1 MNALVKPLGI
11 FVMSAGLMAS
21 HAHAQGFLKISSH
34 LSTLPASAK
43 SASAKNL
50 ANSPR
55 PVSALTPIAPAGAAA
70 MVQADGDSARGVIR
84 AAGEAMLS
92 SRLAARII
100 KMPLKEGDAFKKG
113 DVLVEFDCERQA
125 AESRA
130 AKAQMQIQAKTVD
143 TNEELDRFSSIG
155 KNDLAISKSQ
165 YDKARAELD
174 ALNAQLKD
182 CKIIAPFQGRVV
194 ERVARNHE
202 AVSVSQPLLRVADTT
217 QLELDMIV
225 PSAWLQWL
233 DEGTRFEFKVDETG
247 QTVKGQVDRINAAV
261 DPVSKTIKIVGR
273 FKPTRGQVLPGMS
286 GSARFAQARS

>member
-1 MNALVKPLGI
+1 MNTIAHPIGVLAI
-11 FVMSAGLMAS
+11 ICGLWAS
-21 HAHAQGFLKISSH
+21 QASAQGFLKISAQLNS
-34 LSTLPASAK
+34 LPRTSATTLPASR
-43 SASAKNL
+43 S
-50 ANSPR
+50 
-55 PVSALTPIAPAGAAA
+55 VTTLTPIGPGQSAA
-70 MVQADGDSARGVIR
+70 QLDADHARGVIR

-92 SRLAARII
+92 SRLAARIV
-100 KMPLKEGDAFKKG
+100 KMPLKEGESFKKG
-113 DVLVEFDCERQA
+113 DVLVEFDCERQS

-155 KNDLAISKSQ
+155 KNDLAISRSQ
-165 YDKARAELD
+165 YDKSKAELD

-182 CKIIAPFQGRVV
+182 CKIIAPFQGRVI

-233 DEGTRFEFKVDETG
+233 DEGTHFEFKVDETG
-247 QTVKGQVDRINAAV
+247 QSVKGQVDRVNAAV

-273 FKPTRGQVLPGMS
+273 FKPTRGQLLPGMS
-286 GSARFAQARS
+286 GSARFTPSRS

>member
-1 MNALVKPLGI
+1 MNTLAKPIVALAV
-11 FVMSAGLMAS
+11 AGALLTAQ
-21 HAHAQGFLKISSH
+21 AHAQGFLKISSQ
-34 LSTLPASAK
+34 LSSLPATST
-43 SASAKNL
+43 SASSKRL
-50 ANSPR
+50 AATP
-55 PVSALTPIAPAGAAA
+55 PVTTLKPIAPAGGSLAQ
-70 MVQADGDSARGVIR
+70 VDADNARGVIR

-92 SRLAARII
+92 SRLAARIV
-100 KMPLKEGDAFKKG
+100 KMSLKEGESFKKG

-125 AESRA
+125 AEARA

-165 YDKARAELD
+165 YDKAKAELD

-194 ERVARNHE
+194 ERVARSHE

-233 DEGTRFEFKVDETG
+233 DEGTHFEFKVDETG
-247 QTVKGQVDRINAAV
+247 QTVKGQVDRVNAAV

-273 FKPTRGQVLPGMS
+273 FKPSKGQLLPGMS
-286 GSARFAQARS
+286 GSARFAQPRS

>member
-1 MNALVKPLGI
+1 PL
-11 FVMSAGLMAS
+11 
-21 HAHAQGFLKISSH
+21 AQGD
-34 LSTLPASAK
+34 
-43 SASAKNL
+43 
-50 ANSPR
+50 
-55 PVSALTPIAPAGAAA
+55 
-70 MVQADGDSARGVIR
+70 ADQARGVIR

-100 KMPLKEGDAFKKG
+100 KMPLKEGESFKKG

-155 KNDLAISKSQ
+155 KNDLAISRSQ
-165 YDKARAELD
+165 YDKSKAELD

-182 CKIIAPFQGRVV
+182 CRIIAPFQGRVV

-202 AVSVSQPLLRVADTT
+202 AVSVSQALLRVADTT

-233 DEGTRFEFKVDETG
+233 DEGSHFEFKVDETG
-247 QTVKGQVDRINAAV
+247 QTVKGQVDRVNAAV

-273 FKPTRGQVLPGMS
+273 FKPTHGQVLPGMS
-286 GSARFAQARS
+286 GSARFAQPRS

>member
-1 MNALVKPLGI
+1 MNTLANPIVALAI
-11 FVMSAGLMAS
+11 AGGLLTAP
-21 HAHAQGFLKISSH
+21 AHAQGFLKISSQ
-34 LSTLPASAK
+34 LSSLPATPM
-43 SASAKNL
+43 SASSKRL
-50 ANSPR
+50 AATP
-55 PVSALTPIAPAGAAA
+55 PVTTLKPIAPAGSNLAQ
-70 MVQADGDSARGVIR
+70 VDADNARGVIR

-92 SRLAARII
+92 SRLAARIV
-100 KMPLKEGDAFKKG
+100 KLSFKEGESFKKG

-125 AESRA
+125 AEARA

-165 YDKARAELD
+165 LDKSKAELD

-233 DEGTRFEFKVDETG
+233 DEGTHFEFKVDETG
-247 QTVKGQVDRINAAV
+247 QTVKGQVDRVNAAV

-273 FKPTRGQVLPGMS
+273 FKPSKGQLLPGMS
-286 GSARFAQARS
+286 GSARFAQPRS